1 MVAHGTHSRRPTL
14 EEVAARAGVGRGTVS
29 RVINGSPRVSD
40 HTRAAVEEAVA
51 ELGYV
56 PNTAARAL
64 AANRSDSIAVV
75 VPEAESR
82 FFSEPY
88 FSGMVGG
95 VGLALAETNLQLLL
109 TFARGEREQDRL
121 ATYLTAH
128 RVDGVLLVSVHSDD
142 PLADRLMQMDI
153 PTVISGP
160 RSADEPLPSVDTD
173 NYAGARSAVE
183 HLVAR
188 GRRSVAIITGPLD
201 VYGAQRRLVGYQDE
215 LAASGIS
222 YDEKLVTYGDFT
234 EEGGRR
240 CMAELLERGTG
251 LDAVFACSDLMA
263 SGARQVLREA
273 GRRIPDDVSLVGFDD
288 SVIARHMEPGLTSVR
303 QPTLDMGRAMTE
315 LLLDEIALAA
325 QGKRSSVRR
334 GTQRHLVL
342 PSELVV
348 RASS

>member
-1 MVAHGTHSRRPTL
+1 MAHRGMHGRRPTL

-29 RVINGSPRVSD
+29 RVINGSPRVSER
-40 HTRAAVEEAVA
+40 TRSAVEEAVA

-64 AANRSDSIAVV
+64 AANRTDSIAVV

-88 FSGMVGG
+88 FSGIVGG
-95 VGLALAETNLQLLL
+95 VGAALAETDLQLLL
-109 TFARGEREQDRL
+109 TFAGGAREQDKL
-121 ATYLTAH
+121 ASYLAAH

-142 PLADRLMQMDI
+142 PLADRLHQMDL

-160 RSADEPLPSVDTD
+160 RSAGEPLPSVDSD
-173 NYAGARSAVE
+173 NYSGARAAVD
-183 HLVAR
+183 HLLSR
-188 GRRSVAIITGPLD
+188 GRRSVGIIAGPLD
-201 VYGAQRRLVGYQDE
+201 VYGAERRLVGYRDQ
-215 LAASGIS
+215 LAAGGFA
-222 YDEKLVTYGDFT
+222 YEKKLVAYGDFT

-240 CMAELLERGTG
+240 CMAELLDRSPG

-263 SGARQVLREA
+263 SGARQVLRES
-273 GRRIPDDVSLVGFDD
+273 GRRIPDDVALVGFDD
-288 SVIARHMEPGLTSVR
+288 SMIAQHMEPTLTSVR
-303 QPTLDMGRAMTE
+303 QPTWEMGRAMTG

-325 QGKRSSVRR
+325 EGNRSSASRDAE
-334 GTQRHLVL
+334 RHLVL
-342 PSELVV
+342 PTELVI

>member
-1 MVAHGTHSRRPTL
+1 MVAHGTHGRRPTL

-40 HTRAAVEEAVA
+40 QTRAAVEEAVA

-95 VGLALAETNLQLLL
+95 VGLALAESNLQLLL

-121 ATYLTAH
+121 AAYLAAH

-160 RSADEPLPSVDTD
+160 RSAGEPLPSVDTD

-183 HLVAR
+183 HLVSR
-188 GRRSVAIITGPLD
+188 GRRSVAIIAGPLD

-215 LAASGIS
+215 LAEAGLS
-222 YDEKLVTYGDFT
+222 YDEKLVAYGDFT

-240 CMAELLERGTG
+240 CMAELLERSPG

-315 LLLDEIALAA
+315 LLLDEIAMAG

-342 PSELVV
+342 PTELVV
-348 RASS
+348 RGSS